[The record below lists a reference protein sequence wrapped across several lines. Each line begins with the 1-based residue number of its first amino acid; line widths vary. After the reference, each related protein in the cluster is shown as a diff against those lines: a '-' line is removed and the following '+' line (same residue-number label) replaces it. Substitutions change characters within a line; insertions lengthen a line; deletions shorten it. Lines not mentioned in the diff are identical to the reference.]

1 MGASCW
7 QDLSRLFMEGLVSC
21 YHWDVAACGNSGE
34 NRPLM
39 PPPLGS
45 PTPFLC
51 SPFDGSS
58 VKCSSATGGPTYRH
72 PRGGG
77 GGGAGGGGGGRTHTA
92 RRPRHKSHSALDQ
105 CGLSFCFS
113 GKSLGIV
120 KLLAFDAG
128 ISDFMSNEIKFF
140 LKKKLHNSSG
150 RARLYWPMK
159 LKFL

>member
-1 MGASCW
+1 MFFSNRRA
-7 QDLSRLFMEGLVSC
+7 DLST
-21 YHWDVAACGNSGE
+21 
-34 NRPLM
+34 
-39 PPPLGS
+39 
-45 PTPFLC
+45 PT
-51 SPFDGSS
+51 
-58 VKCSSATGGPTYRH
+58 
-72 PRGGG
+72 RGRGG

-140 LKKKLHNSSG
+140 FLKKSCIIAVGGLIFTG
-150 RARLYWPMK
+150 Q
-159 LKFL
+159 

>member
-1 MGASCW
+1 
-7 QDLSRLFMEGLVSC
+7 MEGLVSC

-72 PRGGG
+72 PRGGMG
-77 GGGAGGGGGGRTHTA
+77 GEEEREAEEEGEHTRRSGPGASFTA
-92 RRPRHKSHSALDQ
+92 HWTSVDL
-105 CGLSFCFS
+105 LFVF
-113 GKSLGIV
+113 LGNLWE
-120 KLLAFDAG
+120 LLNCWHLTQG
-128 ISDFMSNEIKFF
+128 YQILCLIK
-140 LKKKLHNSSG
+140 
-150 RARLYWPMK
+150 
-159 LKFL
+159 